1 MLARLFNAI
10 ASHPDLVLDHVYNYV
25 DLLRTDTRSFKQ
37 ALTKRLLAIV
47 LCAVALVLSLIF
59 GGVAI
64 MLWAVSQSEFW
75 ILSALPIGC
84 AAIGLAAYILSDSKR
99 AGQLF
104 ASTREQAR
112 EDAHMLKQAMHI
124 P

>member
-1 MLARLFNAI
+1 MLARLLNTI
-10 ASHPDLVLDHVYNYV
+10 ASHPDLVLDHVGNYV
-25 DLLRTDTRSFKQ
+25 ELLRTDTRSFKQ
-37 ALTKRLLAIV
+37 ALTKRLLATA

-64 MLWAVSQSEFW
+64 MLWAVSQGHIW

-84 AAIGLAAYILSDSKR
+84 AAIGFAAYILSDSKR

-104 ASTREQAR
+104 ASTCEQAR
-112 EDAHMLKQAMHI
+112 EDAHMLKHAMHT